1 LSKHRLQC
9 TDEGGG
15 ISETR
20 SSLYERSEGKREER
34 QREGCRNDGDI
45 YGETRMRAF
54 EEREREK
61 EASRGGRKWP
71 VQGGWNHLGFRY
83 IER

>member
-1 LSKHRLQC
+1 
-9 TDEGGG
+9 
-15 ISETR
+15 
-20 SSLYERSEGKREER
+20 LYERSQGKREER
-34 QREGCRNDGDI
+34 QRKGYRNDGDI

-54 EEREREK
+54 EEREKEK
-61 EASRGGRKWP
+61 EASRGSGRKWP